1 MSSARSLRLLV
12 IASTALAACSPATHD
27 EPVEAAMPM
36 ADFAL
41 PADPES
47 EDGYDPIERYQAM
60 DIPADNPLTLAKARL
75 GWQLYYDT
83 RLSGDG
89 NRSCYGCHVCEHG
102 LTDGRPTALGAF
114 DKPLTRSAPTMWNVG
129 YLQNLYWDG
138 RAGSLEAQAGG
149 AWKGGNMGAKDHVE
163 RILAE
168 LNAIPEYR
176 GQFEA
181 VFGEPATETGVQ
193 HALAA
198 YMRTIIA
205 EDSDW
210 DRWQAGDESAM
221 SDSAKRGWEVFQGAG
236 CIECHNGVLFTDQQ
250 FHNVGIGMDA
260 ESPDVGRYKITELDK
275 DMGAFKTPTLRDVA
289 RSAPYFH
296 DGSVATLE
304 EAVRLMAGG
313 GHPNPHLSDKLVPR
327 ELSDDQV
334 LDLLTF
340 LHALSEPCDVMAP
353 ELP

>member
-1 MSSARSLRLLV
+1 MPSARSIALLV
-12 IASTALAACSPATHD
+12 AASVALPACSPATVD
-27 EPVEAAMPM
+27 EPVEAAMTM

-41 PADPES
+41 PADPDG
-47 EDGYDPIERYQAM
+47 EDGYDPIERYEAM
-60 DIPADNPLTLAKARL
+60 AVPADNPITLAKALL
-75 GWQLYYDT
+75 GRQLYYDT

-102 LTDGRPTALGAF
+102 LTDGRPTAVGAF
-114 DKPLTRSAPTMWNVG
+114 EKPLTRSAPTMWNVG

-149 AWKGGNMGAKDHVE
+149 AWKGGNMGAKGHVE

-168 LNAIPEYR
+168 LNAIPVYR

-181 VFGEPATETGVQ
+181 VFGGAASETTVQ
-193 HALAA
+193 QALAT

-221 SDSAKRGWEVFQGAG
+221 SDSAKRGWELFQSAG
-236 CIECHNGVLFTDQQ
+236 CAECHNGVLFTDQQ

-260 ESPDVGRYKITELDK
+260 ESPDVGRYKITEVDK

-313 GHPNPHLSDKLVPR
+313 GHANPQLSDKLKAT
-327 ELSDDQV
+327 ELSDGQV
-334 LDLLTF
+334 MDLLTF
-340 LHALSEPCDVMAP
+340 LHALSEPCDVTAP